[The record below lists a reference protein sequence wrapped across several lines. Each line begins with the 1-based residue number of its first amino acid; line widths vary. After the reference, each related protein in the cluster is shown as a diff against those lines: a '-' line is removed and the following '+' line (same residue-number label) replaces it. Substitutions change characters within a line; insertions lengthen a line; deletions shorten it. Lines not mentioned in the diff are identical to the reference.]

1 MTVYLTVLMILFY
14 RYRQMSKLTATGV
27 KQAKIEDK
35 QYKMTDGAGM
45 YLLVKKSGKYW
56 RLDYRFDGKRKT
68 LALGTYPGLSLKESR
83 SKRDEARKLLSNN
96 IDPGAKR
103 KAEKMIRKLQVEN
116 SFEAISREWF
126 EKKKKEWSENH
137 SNRIIKRLEN
147 NVFPYL
153 GSESIVDINTP
164 TVLSVIRKIEKR
176 GAYETA
182 HRALSNCGQI
192 FRYAIATG
200 RLERDPTYKM
210 HEGLQPAQKT
220 HLAAV
225 TDPVK
230 VAEVLRAID
239 IYNGT
244 LSVQCA
250 LRLAPLVFVRPGE
263 LRQAEWKDVN
273 FESREWRYLITKTK
287 TDHIVPLANQAI
299 EILNE
304 LQPLTGHGRYLFPS
318 ARNPKGDRPMSDNA
332 ILAALRRMGIAKDE
346 MSGHGFRAMARTILD
361 EELGFRVD
369 FIEHQLAHA
378 VKDPNGRAYNRTS
391 HLKERKV
398 MMQAWADYLDQLKHG
413 AGIIELRA
421 GGI

>member
-1 MTVYLTVLMILFY
+1 
-14 RYRQMSKLTATGV
+14 MSKLTATSV

-68 LALGTYPGLSLKESR
+68 LALGTYPGLSLKDSR
-83 SKRDEARKLLSNN
+83 ARRDDARKLLSNN

-103 KAEKMIRKLQVEN
+103 KAEKITRKLQVEN

-230 VAEVLRAID
+230 AAEVLRAID
-239 IYNGT
+239 MYNGT

-263 LRQAEWKDVN
+263 LRQAEWKDIN

-398 MMQAWADYLDQLKHG
+398 MMQAWADYLDNIKTG
-413 AGIIELRA
+413 ADVIPITGTI
-421 GGI
+421 